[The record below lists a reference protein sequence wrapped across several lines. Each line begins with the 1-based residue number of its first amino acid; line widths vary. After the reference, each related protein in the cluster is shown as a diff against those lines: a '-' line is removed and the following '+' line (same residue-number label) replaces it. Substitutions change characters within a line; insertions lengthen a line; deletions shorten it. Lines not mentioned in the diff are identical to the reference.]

1 MGVRLKNI
9 DRDTPMIMPPDMRDW
24 LPDDHMVN
32 FIIEAVETVGLQ
44 GFRLNRRGSGSRQ
57 YPPSMMLSLLIYC
70 YATGRMSSRQIEEA
84 SYYDLAVRYICGG
97 SHHPDHDTICKF
109 RVENRELFSECF
121 VKVLALAHEVGS
133 FKKIGGISVDGT
145 KIQANASKH
154 SAVSYKRAGEMIEQL
169 ELEVNELMKKAE
181 DADSKALD
189 DGLSIPEEIGRRT
202 DRKEKLEH
210 ARKIIEERFEE
221 KRKEKEA
228 EYKARLKKREGQ
240 RKEGRKPRGRPPKPP
255 KSTPEDK
262 DQYNFTDPESRIMKA
277 GNGSHVNQA
286 YNAQA
291 AVDIEGSYLIL
302 GKDVTTQVND
312 KQQLPGVV
320 AAVEP
325 EVRKVSE
332 VLVDNGYFSESV
344 VEKVESNGGPVVY
357 AAIGK
362 QSHHKTVKELENR
375 EDSPP
380 PPDSAGMKEKMLHR
394 ITTKEGKEK
403 YKLRKQTVEPVF
415 GIIKEVMGFRRF
427 HLRGLEKVKLE
438 WDLVTL
444 SYNMK
449 RLYNIVSGGG
459 IAVFGK
465 LQNEA
470 KIG

>member
-1 MGVRLKNI
+1 MSARLKNI
-9 DRDTPMIMPPDMRDW
+9 DRDTPMLMPPDLRDW
-24 LPDDHMVN
+24 LPDYHMVN
-32 FIIEAVETVGLQ
+32 FIIEAVVTVGLQ
-44 GFRLNRRGSGSRQ
+44 GFRINHRGSGSEQ

-84 SYYDLAVRYICGG
+84 SYYDVAVRYICGG
-97 SHHPDHDTICKF
+97 NHHPDHDTICKF
-109 RVENRELFSECF
+109 RVENRALFSECF
-121 VKVLALAHEVGS
+121 VKVLAMAHELGA
-133 FKKIGGISVDGT
+133 FKKVGGISVDGT

-169 ELEVNELMKKAE
+169 ELEVEELMKKAE

-189 DGLSIPEEIGRRT
+189 DGLSIPEEIRRRS

-221 KRKEKEA
+221 KRKEKEE
-228 EYKARLKKREGQ
+228 EYTAKLEKREKQ
-240 RKEGRKPRGRPPKPP
+240 RKQGKKPRGREPVPP
-255 KSTPEDK
+255 KSIPEDTA
-262 DQYNFTDPESRIMKA
+262 QYNFTDPESRIMKA
-277 GNGSHVNQA
+277 GNGSHVEQSF
-286 YNAQA
+286 NAQA

-302 GKDVTTQVND
+302 GRDVTTQAND

-320 AAVEP
+320 GAVP
-325 EVRKVSE
+325 KEVRKVSE
-332 VLVDNGYFSESV
+332 VLVDNGYFSEKA
-344 VEKVESNGGPVVY
+344 VEQVESNGGPTVY

-362 QSHHKTVKELENR
+362 QSHHKTVKELESK
-375 EDSPP
+375 EDPP
-380 PPDSAGMKEKMLHR
+380 PPSDNADMKEKMLHR
-394 ITTKEGKEK
+394 IATKTGKEK

-449 RLYNIVSGGG
+449 RLYNMVSRT
-459 IAVFGK
+459 AVFGK
-465 LQNEA
+465 LQNEV
-470 KIG
+470 KIA

>member
-1 MGVRLKNI
+1 MGVRLINI
-9 DRDTPMIMPPDMRDW
+9 DRDTPMLMPPDLRDW
-24 LPDDHMVN
+24 LPDHHMVN
-32 FIIEAVETVGLQ
+32 FIIEAVETLGLQ
-44 GFRLNRRGSGSRQ
+44 GLHLNHRGSGSEQ
-57 YPPSMMLSLLIYC
+57 YPPLMMLSLLIYC

-109 RVENRELFSECF
+109 RVENRELFSDCF
-121 VKVLALAHEVGS
+121 VKVLATAHELGG
-133 FKKIGGISVDGT
+133 FKKVGGISVDGT
-145 KIQANASKH
+145 KIQAHASKH

-169 ELEVNELMKKAE
+169 ELEVETLMKKAE
-181 DADSKALD
+181 AADHKALD
-189 DGLSIPEEIGRRT
+189 DGLSVPDEIKRRT
-202 DRKEKLEH
+202 DRKEKLKH
-210 ARKIIEERFEE
+210 ARAIIEERFEE
-221 KRKEKEA
+221 KRQEKEQ
-228 EYKARLKKREGQ
+228 EYKAKLTKREELIKQG
-240 RKEGRKPRGRPPKPP
+240 KKPRGRPPKPP
-255 KSTPEDK
+255 QSTPGDK
-262 DQYNFTDPESRIMKA
+262 DQYNFTDSESRIMKA
-277 GNGSHVNQA
+277 GNGSHVDQC

-302 GKDVTTQVND
+302 GKDVTTQAND

-320 AAVEP
+320 ATVSP

-332 VLVDNGYFSESV
+332 VLVDNGYFSESAI
-344 VEKVESNGGPVVY
+344 EKVESKGGPTVY

-362 QSHHKTVKELENR
+362 QSHHRTVKELEKK
-375 EDSPP
+375 DDPSPP
-380 PPDSAGMKEKMLHR
+380 PDNADMKEKMLYR
-394 ITTKEGKEK
+394 IRTKKGKEK

-449 RLYNIVSGGG
+449 RLYSMFSDGTT
-459 IAVFGK
+459 VFGK

-470 KIG
+470 KIA

>member
-1 MGVRLKNI
+1 ML
-9 DRDTPMIMPPDMRDW
+9 MPPDMRDW
-24 LPDDHMVN
+24 LPAYHMVN
-32 FIIEAVETVGLQ
+32 FIIDAVETVGLQ
-44 GFRLNRRGSGSRQ
+44 GFQVNHRGSGSEQ
-57 YPPSMMLSLLIYC
+57 YPPSIMLSLLIYC

-84 SYYDLAVRYICGG
+84 SYSDLAVRYICGG

-121 VKVLALAHEVGS
+121 VKVLALAHELGA
-133 FKKIGGISVDGT
+133 FKKVGGISVDGT

-169 ELEVNELMKKAE
+169 GLEVEELLQKAE
-181 DADSKALD
+181 DADSTPLN
-189 DGLSIPEEIGRRT
+189 DGLSIPEEILLRS

-210 ARKIIEERFEE
+210 ARKIIEERFLE
-221 KRKEKEA
+221 KRKEREE
-228 EYKARLKKREGQ
+228 EYTAKLKKREDQ
-240 RKEGRKPRGRPPKPP
+240 RKEGKKPRGRPPTPP
-255 KSTPEDK
+255 KSTPENK
-262 DQYNFTDPESRIMKA
+262 AQYNFTDPESRIMKA
-277 GNGSHVNQA
+277 GNGSHVDQS

-302 GKDVTTQVND
+302 GKDVTTQAND
-312 KQQLPGVV
+312 KQQLAGVV
-320 AAVEP
+320 ATVDSD
-325 EVRKVSE
+325 VRKVRE
-332 VLVDNGYFSESV
+332 VLVDNGYFSELA
-344 VEKVESNGGPVVY
+344 VEKVESNGGPIVY

-362 QSHHKTVKELENR
+362 QSHRKTVKDLEKK
-375 EDSPP
+375 DDPP
-380 PPDSAGMKEKMLHR
+380 PPESATMKEKMLHR
-394 ITTKEGKEK
+394 ISTKMGKEK

-449 RLYNIVSGGG
+449 RLYRMVGGG
-459 IAVFGK
+459 TVVFGK

-470 KIG
+470 FIG